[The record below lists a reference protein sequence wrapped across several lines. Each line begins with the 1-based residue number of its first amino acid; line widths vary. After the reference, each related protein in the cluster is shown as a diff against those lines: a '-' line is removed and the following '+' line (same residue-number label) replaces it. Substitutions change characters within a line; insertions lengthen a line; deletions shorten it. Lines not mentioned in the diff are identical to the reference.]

1 MSTKVGRDE
10 NVVDEFHELVNM
22 SASQLEHWLKTEE
35 SLAVGQHKNGA
46 TEATGHVSGRAIVE
60 ILHHRGKTYSDAQ
73 LEQMHRTVSYVK
85 RHLAQRP
92 KSKDIEHT
100 RWAAS
105 LKNWGH
111 DPEKT

>member
-1 MSTKVGRDE
+1 MSVKADQE
-10 NVVDEFHELVNM
+10 EIVVDEFHELVNM
-22 SASQLEHWLKTEE
+22 SAAQLEHWLKTEE
-35 SLAVGQHKNGA
+35 SLAVGQHKHGA
-46 TEATGHVSGRAIVE
+46 SEATGHVSGRAIVK
-60 ILHHRGKTYSDAQ
+60 ILHHRGKTYTDAE
-73 LEQMHRTVSYVK
+73 LKHMHRTVSYVK

-111 DPEKT
+111 DPEKS